1 METKTIATVEN
12 VNEVVNNQNEMN
24 MKNLNLLFI
33 EGNRT
38 EIDKSNVV
46 EAFNKIK
53 ALGFIETMPIEYF
66 PMDEAIN
73 SLGDRKLLKPTV
85 IRSKG
90 EGNPTISNFKIVME
104 EVKLEDYIKF
114 DGVCEDGQ
122 HRTIALMFE
131 DLKEVEA
138 KYAAITLPKDMDIL
152 AYISLR
158 NNGKKWSNEDFY
170 GSNIS
175 TGDKRTDY
183 ILGKMKEGYI
193 AAFLFN
199 VYTFGTSNL
208 TAPQIK
214 AVQQG
219 YKKLT
224 DFGKVQ
230 ISADTQTKGDSILK
244 ALAENEFMSKDRL
257 SGRFGTGLKQFY
269 GEIEKDM
276 DKVIATISLLNKET
290 WDAYFTPKAGQSM
303 EAKSYKE
310 ALIEVSKRIG

>member
-1 METKTIATVEN
+1 METKTITVVEN
-12 VNEVVNNQNEMN
+12 ANEVINNQNVKN

-66 PMDEAIN
+66 PMNEAIER
-73 SLGDRKLLKPTV
+73 LGGRKLLKPTV
-85 IRSKG
+85 VRAKG
-90 EGNPTISNFKIVME
+90 EGHPTISNFKIVME
-104 EVKLEDYIKF
+104 EVQREDYTKF

-122 HRTIALMFE
+122 HRTLALMFDE
-131 DLKEVEA
+131 LKEVEA
-138 KYAAITLPKDMDIL
+138 KYAAITLPEGMDIL

-158 NNGKKWSNEDFY
+158 NNGKKWNNEDFY

-175 TGDKRTDY
+175 TGDKRADY

-199 VYTFGTSNL
+199 VYTLGTTNL
-208 TAPQIK
+208 TAFQIK

-219 YKKLT
+219 YKKLS

-230 ISADTQTKGDSILK
+230 IDADTQTKGDNILK
-244 ALAENEFMSKDRL
+244 ALDENEFMSKDRL
-257 SGRFGTGLKQFY
+257 SGRFGTGLKQSY

-276 DKVIATISLLNKET
+276 NKVITTISLLNKET

-310 ALIEVSKRIG
+310 ALVEVSKKIG

>member
-1 METKTIATVEN
+1 METKTIAAVEN
-12 VNEVVNNQNEMN
+12 VNEVINNQNEMN

-66 PMDEAIN
+66 PMDEAIEK
-73 SLGDRKLLKPTV
+73 LGGRKLLKPTV
-85 IRSKG
+85 VRSKG

-104 EVKLEDYIKF
+104 EVKPEDYTQF

-122 HRTIALMFE
+122 HRRLALMFDE
-131 DLKEVEA
+131 LRKVEA

-158 NNGKKWSNEDFY
+158 NNGKKWNNEDFY

-175 TGDKRTDY
+175 TGDKRADY

-199 VYTFGTSNL
+199 VYTLGTSNL
-208 TAPQIK
+208 TASQIK

-219 YKKLT
+219 YKKLS
-224 DFGKVQ
+224 DFGKIQ

-244 ALAENEFMSKDRL
+244 VLAENKFMSKDRL
-257 SGRFGTGLKQFY
+257 SGRFGIGLKQFY
-269 GEIEKDM
+269 GEVEQDM
-276 DKVIATISLLNKET
+276 DKVIATINLINKEV

-303 EAKSYKE
+303 EAKSYKD
-310 ALIEVSKRIG
+310 ALIEVSKKIR

>member
-1 METKTIATVEN
+1 MTTIIKTVEN
-12 VNEVVNNQNEMN
+12 ANEVINNHKEMN

-66 PMDEAIN
+66 PMDEAIEK
-73 SLGDRKLLKPTV
+73 LGGRKLLKPTV
-85 IRSKG
+85 VRSKG

-104 EVKLEDYIKF
+104 EVKPEDYTQF

-122 HRTIALMFE
+122 HRSLALMFDE
-131 DLKEVEA
+131 LKEVEA
-138 KYAAITLPKDMDIL
+138 KYAEITLPEGMDIL
-152 AYISLR
+152 AYISIR
-158 NNGKKWSNEDFY
+158 NNGKRWTNDDFY

-175 TGDKRTDY
+175 TGDKRADY

-199 VYTFGTSNL
+199 VYTLGTSNL
-208 TAPQIK
+208 TASQIK

-219 YKKLT
+219 YKKLS
-224 DFGKVQ
+224 DFGKIQ
-230 ISADTQTKGDSILK
+230 ISADIQTKGDSILK
-244 ALAENEFMSKDRL
+244 ALAENKFMSKDRF
-257 SGRFGTGLKQFY
+257 SGRFGAGLKQFY
-269 GEIEKDM
+269 GEIEENL
-276 DKVIATISLLNKET
+276 DKVIATINLLNKEI
-290 WDAYFTPKAGQSM
+290 WDAYFTPKSGQSM

-310 ALIEVSKRIG
+310 ALLAVSKLIK